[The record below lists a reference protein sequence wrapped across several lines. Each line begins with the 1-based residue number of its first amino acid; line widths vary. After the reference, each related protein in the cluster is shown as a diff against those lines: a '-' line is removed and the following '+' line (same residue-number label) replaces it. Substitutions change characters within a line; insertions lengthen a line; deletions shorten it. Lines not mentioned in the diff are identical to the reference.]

1 MKSGLSEIFCGRQQ
15 KDLPLIADRNIDPPR
30 HYPHLPAGRRN
41 RKLSP
46 RGRRLLR
53 NRGSTAVCG
62 TLSSEFR
69 IHHQRVARTS
79 AGAAAT
85 NRRGRRAPSGGL
97 GRTPASSKF
106 LSQKCMKRRRLR
118 QPASMTK
125 ETARPPARMRPA
137 ATLRCGL
144 PVESADE
151 ENASPT
157 RRARTEQRSPRTFE
171 STSSRPP
178 RALEGTRRRDG
189 LAARPSRL
197 RPGNAPLKRTRAE
210 PSGSPA
216 LRPFFSPPVLLNGPG
231 KTT

>member
-1 MKSGLSEIFCGRQQ
+1 M
-15 KDLPLIADRNIDPPR
+15 
-30 HYPHLPAGRRN
+30 
-41 RKLSP
+41 
-46 RGRRLLR
+46 
-53 NRGSTAVCG
+53 
-62 TLSSEFR
+62 
-69 IHHQRVARTS
+69 
-79 AGAAAT
+79 T
-85 NRRGRRAPSGGL
+85 NRRGRRAPSGVL
-97 GRTPASSKF
+97 DRTPASSKF
-106 LSQKCMKRRRLR
+106 LSQKCMKRRRFR

-137 ATLRCGL
+137 ATLCCGL

-189 LAARPSRL
+189 LAACPSRL

-216 LRPFFSPPVLLNGPG
+216 LSPFAPFEKSPPERRPRETPDFFTSVEKFNSQLQKNPTNPHRSLFTPLERRGNKRLHSTPP
-231 KTT
+231 KDK

>member
-1 MKSGLSEIFCGRQQ
+1 
-15 KDLPLIADRNIDPPR
+15 
-30 HYPHLPAGRRN
+30 
-41 RKLSP
+41 
-46 RGRRLLR
+46 
-53 NRGSTAVCG
+53 
-62 TLSSEFR
+62 
-69 IHHQRVARTS
+69 
-79 AGAAAT
+79 
-85 NRRGRRAPSGGL
+85 
-97 GRTPASSKF
+97 
-106 LSQKCMKRRRLR
+106 MKRRRLR

-137 ATLRCGL
+137 ATLCCGL

-216 LRPFFSPPVLLNGPG
+216 LRPFFFTLRPFKRPREDDLREIPDSSTSVEKFNSQLQKNPTNPHRSLFTPLERRGNKRLHPTPP
-231 KTT
+231 KDK